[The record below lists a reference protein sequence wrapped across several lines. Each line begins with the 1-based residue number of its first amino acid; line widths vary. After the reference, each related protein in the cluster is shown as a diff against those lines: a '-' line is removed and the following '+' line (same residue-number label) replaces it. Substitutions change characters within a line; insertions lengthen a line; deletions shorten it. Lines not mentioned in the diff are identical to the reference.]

1 MQNPYLELLDML
13 GPNNSLPFNF
23 YIAEVVNSNPLSV
36 TFEGITLDSEDFL
49 VNSNVLTLNNAEITT
64 ANDTVVTHNLKDV
77 INVGDKVLMLF
88 TGSKYVLL
96 CKVVST

>member
-23 YIAEVVNSNPLSV
+23 YIAEVVNSNPLNI

-64 ANDTVVTHNLKDV
+64 SNDTIVTHNLKDV

-96 CKVVST
+96 CKVVSV